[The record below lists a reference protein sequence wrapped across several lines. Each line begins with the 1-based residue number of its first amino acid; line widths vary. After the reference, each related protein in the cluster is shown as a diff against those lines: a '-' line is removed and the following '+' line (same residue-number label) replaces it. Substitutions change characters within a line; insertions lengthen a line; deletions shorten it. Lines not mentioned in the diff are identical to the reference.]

1 MSTCEVGETS
11 GTGAISQVKRFH
23 VVLVAPVARALSIEG
38 WNCEKGHAGAF
49 ATMDKAE
56 PI

>member
-1 MSTCEVGETS
+1 MSTCEVDETS
-11 GTGAISQVKRFH
+11 GTGATGQVKRFH

-38 WNCEKGHAGAF
+38 WNCEKGHVEAF
-49 ATMDKAE
+49 ATMEKAE